1 MKHYKLERLIL
12 YGTII
17 LMSIAIMLLVRPK
30 PTPTHTDT
38 VLQQQSAYDS
48 VKIADLQQSI
58 DNLMNQL
65 EASKRGYDSLERVQ
79 TKLRNTYQHE
89 INSITLLS
97 WNERIRLHQ
106 DYLNK
111 PDTAF
116 FD

>member
-1 MKHYKLERLIL
+1 MKKSDIIVVSVAVAAMLWISFIGYKVLNKL
-12 YGTII
+12 
-17 LMSIAIMLLVRPK
+17 A
-30 PTPTHTDT
+30 PTHTDT
-38 VLQQQSAYDS
+38 VLIEQAVYDS

-65 EASKRGYDSLERVQ
+65 EASKRGYDSLKTVQ

-89 INSITLLS
+89 INSITLLP